1 MKQISRKLV
10 SVNKRKFFLSLIV
23 CLLFSTTGNFFAQTS
38 YDPAYYL
45 IYHDLYGNNLSE
57 RGIELIEEI
66 ELDDW
71 WHVRIITAIPSGK
84 KVGIII
90 VGENHKTVIMPY
102 EIDDLLSAFD
112 TMRSLAKERG
122 TKTELMREKYQYT
135 TKYTRT
141 LFGIYA
147 YKQGTW
153 KDFGDDETIDIR
165 VQGSDY
171 KKLERAKQT
180 LEEHGISNWKSDVDP
195 IVTDVYELCHSLAKS
210 LNRKDK
216 FIP

>member
-23 CLLFSTTGNFFAQTS
+23 CLLFSTTGNVFAQTF

-102 EIDDLLSAFD
+102 EIDDLLA
-112 TMRSLAKERG
+112 SLNTIMSL
-122 TKTELMREKYQYT
+122 TKGKKPKTGLVVEGYRYI

-141 LFGIYA
+141 LFGVMSYISGRWEDY
-147 YKQGTW
+147 
-153 KDFGDDETIDIR
+153 GDDETIDIR
-165 VQGSDY
+165 VQGSTY
-171 KKLERAKQT
+171 KKLERSKKIF
-180 LEEHGISNWKSDVDP
+180 EDYGISNWESDIDP
-195 IVTDVYELCHSLAKS
+195 SVTDVYELCHSLSKS
-210 LNRKDK
+210 LNRIDK